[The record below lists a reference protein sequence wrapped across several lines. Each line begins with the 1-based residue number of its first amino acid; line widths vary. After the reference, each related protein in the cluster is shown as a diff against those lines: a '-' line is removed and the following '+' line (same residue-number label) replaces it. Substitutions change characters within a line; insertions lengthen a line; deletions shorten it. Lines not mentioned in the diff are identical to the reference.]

1 MVDSEREFRAIGPA
15 RFEVFEWDERKRRS
29 NLKRHGIDF
38 RDLDRFFDGVVL
50 AARSD
55 QKDEVRW
62 IAVGFL
68 DKRVISVIYT
78 QRSETCRIISARP
91 ARRKERAAYHAR
103 YA

>member
-1 MVDSEREFRAIGPA
+1 MVESKREFRAIGPS
-15 RFEVFEWDERKRRS
+15 RFEIFEWDERKRQL
-29 NLKRHGIDF
+29 NIKRHGIDF
-38 RDLDRFFDGVVL
+38 RDLDRFFDGAVL

-55 QKDEVRW
+55 RKDEVRW

-68 DKRVISVIYT
+68 DKRVVSVVYT